1 MQHKYY
7 FHVKTIFSTEPSD
20 DNSTNFESSHSH
32 YRREAGAL
40 VNSAVIDITSELN
53 NIAEITLPSEK
64 NSLQVHEAL
73 KHLYSLLIASQK
85 LDNEPLKKDPEYWTT
100 LAQLGT
106 KSYVDDSF
114 YYEDK
119 LLLSSIMLLACNELK
134 HLEEFAFRN
143 ANLKYYQ
150 KSIDRL
156 ISKLCDLKLDF
167 SASVAIPQTLRKYS
181 FMLHSYQNS
190 TVLKESPNY
199 WNSLALLS
207 GAALLA
213 DHIDKGKTRYLDG
226 ILQNAIQAL
235 DRLKEKKG

>member
-1 MQHKYY
+1 M
-7 FHVKTIFSTEPSD
+7 
-20 DNSTNFESSHSH
+20 
-32 YRREAGAL
+32 
-40 VNSAVIDITSELN
+40 VNSAVKDITSELN
-53 NIAEITLPSEK
+53 NLAKITYTSEK
-64 NSLQVHEAL
+64 NSLKVHEAF
-73 KHLYSLLIASQK
+73 KHLYSLIVASQEF
-85 LDNEPLKKDPEYWTT
+85 DNEPLKKDPEYWTT

-114 YYEDK
+114 YYEEK
-119 LLLSSIMLLACNELK
+119 LLLSSIMLLAYNELK
-134 HLEEFAFRN
+134 YLEEFASRN

-181 FMLHSYQNS
+181 FMLHYYQDS
-190 TVLKESPNY
+190 TVLKENPNY

-213 DHIDKGKTRYLDG
+213 DHIDKGKTKFLDG
-226 ILQNAIQAL
+226 ILQNAIQEL
-235 DRLKEKKG
+235 DRLKKQKG